1 MTPKPID
8 YKTLSDSEA
17 LPFHDF
23 FNARRAE
30 ILPDDPPVPL
40 EERLR
45 RWRNP
50 SPHDVSREFAIVDG
64 QTIIG
69 VSGAGW
75 RDDDKENPDIAWG
88 GVDIAPE
95 FERRGYGTALLKAL
109 LEAIA
114 PLERRRMFC
123 STNAF
128 RPQGEPFVQ
137 MIGAKKGQEEHT
149 NQLLFSEMNREY
161 LQRSLEKAPTDKFEL
176 VLYDTDIP
184 ESDYQLVCDVYA
196 VMNTAPRGDLEFN
209 DFKMTP
215 EKLIEDI
222 KRSREN
228 NQEWW
233 LMCAKDVATGKYAGF
248 TETGWHPNRPHLAEQ
263 WGTGVFPDYRGFGLG
278 AWLKAAMID
287 RILCERPTVDRIRTG
302 NADSN
307 EPMLKINHTLGFKPF
322 IKRTE
327 WQVDVQKSLEVLRAR
342 DAVNV

>member
-40 EERLR
+40 EERLK

-50 SPHDVSREFAIVDG
+50 GSHDVSREFAIVDG

-88 GVDIAPE
+88 SVDIAPE
-95 FERRGYGTALLKAL
+95 FKRQGYGTALLRSL
-109 LEAIA
+109 LEAVA
-114 PLERRRMFC
+114 PLERRKMFC
-123 STNAF
+123 STNAL
-128 RPQGEPFVQ
+128 RPEGEPFVE
-137 MIGAKKGQEEHT
+137 MIGAKKGLEEHT

-161 LQRSLEKAPTDKFEL
+161 LQRSLENAPTDKFEL
-176 VLYDTDIP
+176 GFYDCDYP
-184 ESDYQLVCDVYA
+184 ESEQQAVCDLLT

-209 DFKMTP
+209 DWKITV
-215 EKLIEDI
+215 EQLREDVE
-222 KRSREN
+222 RSRKN
-228 NQEWW
+228 DQQWW
-233 LMCAKDVATGKYAGF
+233 FAYVREKATGRYAGF
-248 TETGWHPNRPHLAEQ
+248 SETGWHPNRAHLAEQ
-263 WGTGVFPDYRGFGLG
+263 WGTGVLPEYRGHGLG

-287 RILCERPTVDRIRTG
+287 RILRERPTVDRIRTG

-307 EPMLKINHTLGFKPF
+307 GPMLKINHTLGFKPF

-327 WQVDVQKSLEVLRAR
+327 WQIDVQKSLEILRAR
-342 DAVNV
+342 DIVNV